1 MNIYD
6 ATTSFTYVYKDVDTS
21 KLNIGFKSPNGED
34 KLTYITSCESPEFWE
49 RYSKGML
56 ERSILFVGS
65 ETKAKAAE
73 WFAMDQGFKMGLPFF
88 NSRNNAH
95 KIDETILSTQEKQ
108 TIIDFLRGNSNGIE
122 IGSEDAI
129 EAEKNRVIVTSI
141 GDHIENRTGY
151 YKEMEVPVSEVYR
164 YKRLQVREELVNH
177 STVSK
182 IRQRLLEDP
191 KLARKT
197 FLPIAVVVSKD
208 GTKTVVNGNT
218 RLEAAS
224 KTPGWTEVPV
234 VYINETEFGST
245 EKIRQKNYSQ
255 FGLYMNRESFEIR
268 VHNSKGDLKRNIIN
282 FLAEEKIDLSKA
294 IQVDRAR
301 QLVYM
306 NFSYACG
313 SKQQLNG
320 ILQSILT
327 DFEKSQAELTYQDN
341 LITYDDKFFVDYS
354 WDNYRSKG
362 ISVVHVTVG
371 EAANA
376 KPIGYICRVMR
387 TQETTKGA
395 VILHYTSKQEIAAEE
410 KSKWID
416 DLKATIK
423 YMGLQIIVD
432 VLPPFKKV

>member
-34 KLTYITSCESPEFWE
+34 KLTYITSCESPEFWD

-65 ETKAKAAE
+65 EAKAKAAE
-73 WFAMDQGFKMGLPFF
+73 WFAMDQGFKLGLPFF
-88 NSRNNAH
+88 NFKNNAH
-95 KIDETILSTQEKQ
+95 KVDESILTTQEKQ
-108 TIIDFLRGNSNGIE
+108 IIIDFLRGDGKGIE
-122 IGSEDAI
+122 FGSADAA
-129 EAEKNRVIVTSI
+129 EAEKNRDIVTSI
-141 GDHIENRTGY
+141 GDRIEKRTGY
-151 YKEMEVPVSEVYR
+151 YKEMQVSVSEVYN

-182 IRQRLLEDP
+182 IRQRLLENP
-191 KLARKT
+191 KLARET

-208 GTKTVVNGNT
+208 GSKTVVNGNT

-224 KTPGWTEVPV
+224 KTPGWNDVPV
-234 VYINETEFGST
+234 VYINETEFGSD

-294 IQVDRAR
+294 AHVDRAR

-306 NFSYACG
+306 NF
-313 SKQQLNG
+313 
-320 ILQSILT
+320 
-327 DFEKSQAELTYQDN
+327 
-341 LITYDDKFFVDYS
+341 DY
-354 WDNYRSKG
+354 Y
-362 ISVVHVTVG
+362 
-371 EAANA
+371 
-376 KPIGYICRVMR
+376 
-387 TQETTKGA
+387 
-395 VILHYTSKQEIAAEE
+395 L
-410 KSKWID
+410 
-416 DLKATIK
+416 
-423 YMGLQIIVD
+423 
-432 VLPPFKKV
+432 